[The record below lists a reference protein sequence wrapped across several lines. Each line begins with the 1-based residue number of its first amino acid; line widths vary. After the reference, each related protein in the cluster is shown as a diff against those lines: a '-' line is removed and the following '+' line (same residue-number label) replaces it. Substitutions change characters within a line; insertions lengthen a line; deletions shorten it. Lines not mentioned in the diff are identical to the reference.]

1 MNCERCTLS
10 RIGSALPSPVVCA
23 VLFVVALGGG
33 CVVVGHAATKPLR
46 SPRFESLSTGA
57 AMRIVAVES
66 TASAAAT
73 APTNGPALDRMN
85 VTFAWSRSPD
95 ASVVGYRFHF
105 GGKTGTYTN
114 SAAVGNTNR
123 ATLLLNRGATY
134 YAAVTAYDA
143 ADVESIFS
151 NEVSYTVPLAPP
163 VNVFGYTVGVRT
175 NLTEPRRV
183 IFSAVYTNP
192 PGESAFFDSQFFIT
206 NNFVSVEKIDGS
218 TLRITNTNK
227 P

>member
-1 MNCERCTLS
+1 
-10 RIGSALPSPVVCA
+10 
-23 VLFVVALGGG
+23 
-33 CVVVGHAATKPLR
+33 
-46 SPRFESLSTGA
+46 
-57 AMRIVAVES
+57 MRVVAVES

-85 VTFAWSRSPD
+85 VTFAWTRSLD
-95 ASVVGYRFHF
+95 ASVVGYRFHL
-105 GGKTGTYTN
+105 GVKTGTYTN

-123 ATLLLNRGATY
+123 VTLQLLRGATY

-143 ADVESIFS
+143 SDVESIFS
-151 NEVSYTVPLAPP
+151 NEVSYTVPLTAP

-192 PGESAFFDSQFFIT
+192 PGEAAFFDSQFFVT
-206 NNFVSVEKIDGS
+206 NNFVAVERINAS
-218 TLRITNTNK
+218 TLRITNTNQ